1 MYING
6 VATYLPSKVLPNSY
20 FTDNC
25 GITDEWIRSRT
36 GIEERRICP
45 EGENANTMGIEAV
58 KNLLVQLK
66 ETGESFIDDRTP
78 RKKFDLIIGASYTPY
93 DTVATL
99 AHQVQHYLQVPDVP
113 TLYVS
118 TACSSVLNAIEIAEG
133 YFALGKA
140 TRALIIG
147 SEHNS
152 GYVDLNDKISGP
164 LWGDGAVAFSISKE
178 KLSDRDIQI
187 KHISTGGAA
196 HTPKATKAVY
206 LQPIEHHF
214 PMADGRDVF
223 INACVYME
231 RESRRVLEKFG
242 LSIDQIDYYI
252 PHQANH
258 RISLHVIR
266 ELGMSEAKL
275 VANIQ
280 KYGNTGCCG
289 FGIGVAETWSK
300 FKKGDRILS
309 IVFGGGYS
317 FGAMLMEK

>member
-6 VATYLPSKVLPNSY
+6 VASYLPSKVLPNS
-20 FTDNC
+20 FFETC
-25 GITDEWIRSRT
+25 GITDEWIKGRT
-36 GIEERRICP
+36 GIEERRMCT
-45 EGENANTMGIEAV
+45 EAENANTMGIEAV
-58 KNLLVQLK
+58 KNLLTILK
-66 ETGESFIDDRTP
+66 EDGEESP
-78 RKKFDLIIGASYTPY
+78 GQNFDLIIGASYTPY

-99 AHQVQHYLQVPDVP
+99 AHQVQHFLKIPDVP

-140 TRALIIG
+140 KRALIVG
-147 SEHNS
+147 SEHNT
-152 GYVDLNDKISGP
+152 GYVDLKDKVSGP
-164 LWGDGAVAFSISKE
+164 LWGDGAVAFAISKE
-178 KLSDRDIQI
+178 RVKEGDLEI

-196 HTPKATKAVY
+196 HTPKAIKAVY
-206 LQPIEHHF
+206 LQPIEHYF

-231 RESRRVLEKFG
+231 RESRRVLEKFS
-242 LSIDQIDYYI
+242 LNVDQIDYYI

-258 RISLHVIR
+258 RISLHVVR
-266 ELGMSEAKL
+266 ELGMDESKL

-289 FGIGVAETWSK
+289 FGIGVAETWNK
-300 FKKGDRILS
+300 FKKGDKILS

-317 FGAMLMEK
+317 FGAMYMQK

>member
-6 VATYLPSKVLPNSY
+6 VASYVPSKILPNSY
-20 FTDNC
+20 FTEKC
-25 GITDEWIRSRT
+25 GVTDEWIRSRT

-45 EGENANTMGIEAV
+45 PGENANTMGIEAV
-58 KNLLVQLK
+58 KNLMALLK
-66 ETGESFIDDRTP
+66 EDG
-78 RKKFDLIIGASYTPY
+78 KNFDLIIGASYTPY

-99 AHQVQHYLQVPDVP
+99 GHQVQHFLQIPDVP

-118 TACSSVLNAIEIAEG
+118 TACSSVLNAIEIVEG

-140 TRALIIG
+140 TRALVVG

-152 GYVDLNDKISGP
+152 GYFDENDKISGP
-164 LWGDGAVAFSISKE
+164 LWGDGAVAFAISKDQMYDTDLE
-178 KLSDRDIQI
+178 VL
-187 KHISTGGAA
+187 HISTGGAA

-206 LQPIEHHF
+206 LHPIEHYF

-231 RESRRVLEKFG
+231 RESRRVMDKFG
-242 LSIDQIDYYI
+242 LTVNDIDYYI

-258 RISLHVIR
+258 RISLHVVN
-266 ELGMSEAKL
+266 ELKMDESKL

-289 FGIGVAETWSK
+289 FGIGIAETWDQ
-300 FKKGDRILS
+300 FRKGDKILS

-317 FGAMLMEK
+317 YGAMLMEK

>member
-6 VATYLPSKVLPNSY
+6 VASYLPSKVLPNS
-20 FTDNC
+20 FFETC
-25 GITDEWIRSRT
+25 GITDDWIKGRT
-36 GIEERRICP
+36 GIEERRMCA

-58 KNLLVQLK
+58 KNLITLLK
-66 ETGESFIDDRTP
+66 EDGQN
-78 RKKFDLIIGASYTPY
+78 FDLIIGASYTPY

-99 AHQVQHYLQVPDVP
+99 AHQVQHFLKIPDVP

-140 TRALIIG
+140 KRALIIG
-147 SEHNS
+147 SEHNT
-152 GYVDLNDKISGP
+152 GYVDLKDKVSGP
-164 LWGDGAVAFSISKE
+164 LWGDGAVAFAISKE
-178 KLSDRDIQI
+178 RMNDGDLEI

-196 HTPKATKAVY
+196 HTPKAIKAVY
-206 LQPIEHHF
+206 LQPIEHYF

-231 RESRRVLEKFG
+231 RESRRVLEKFN
-242 LSIDQIDYYI
+242 LDVDQINYYI

-258 RISLHVIR
+258 RISLHVVK
-266 ELGMSEAKL
+266 ELGMNESKL

-289 FGIGVAETWSK
+289 FGIGVAETWNE
-300 FKKGDRILS
+300 FKKGDKILS

-317 FGAMLMEK
+317 YGAMLMEK

>member
-6 VATYLPSKVLPNSY
+6 VASYLPAKVLPNS
-20 FTDNC
+20 FFETV
-25 GITDEWIRSRT
+25 GITDEWIKGRT

-58 KNLLVQLK
+58 KNLLTILK
-66 ETGESFIDDRTP
+66 EDG
-78 RKKFDLIIGASYTPY
+78 KNFDLIIGASYTPY

-99 AHQVQHYLQVPDVP
+99 AHQIQHYLKVADVP

-140 TRALIIG
+140 TRALIVG

-152 GYVDLNDKISGP
+152 GYVDMKDKVSGP
-164 LWGDGAVAFSISKE
+164 LWGDGAVAFAISK
-178 KLSDRDIQI
+178 DRMNEGDLEI

-196 HTPKATKAVY
+196 HTPKAVKAVY
-206 LQPIEHHF
+206 LQPIEHYF

-231 RESRRVLEKFG
+231 RESRRVLEKFN
-242 LSIDQIDYYI
+242 LNVDQIDYYI

-258 RISLHVIR
+258 RISLHVVK
-266 ELGMSEAKL
+266 ELGMDESKL

-289 FGIGVAETWSK
+289 FGIGVAETWNK
-300 FKKGDRILS
+300 FKKGDKILS

-317 FGAMLMEK
+317 FGAMYMEK

>member
-6 VATYLPSKVLPNSY
+6 VASYLPAKVLPNS
-20 FTDNC
+20 FFETC
-25 GITDEWIRSRT
+25 GITDDWIKGRT

-45 EGENANTMGIEAV
+45 DGENANTMGIEAV
-58 KNLLVQLK
+58 KNLLTILK
-66 ETGESFIDDRTP
+66 EDGQN
-78 RKKFDLIIGASYTPY
+78 FDLIIGASYTPY

-99 AHQVQHYLQVPDVP
+99 AHQVQHFLKIPDVP

-118 TACSSVLNAIEIAEG
+118 TACSSVLNAVEIAEG

-140 TRALIIG
+140 KRALIIG
-147 SEHNS
+147 SEHNT
-152 GYVDLNDKISGP
+152 GYVDLKDKVSGP
-164 LWGDGAVAFSISKE
+164 LWGDGAVAFAISKE
-178 KLSDRDIQI
+178 RMNVGDLEI

-196 HTPKATKAVY
+196 HTPKAIKAVY
-206 LQPIEHHF
+206 LQPIEHYF

-231 RESRRVLEKFG
+231 RESRKVLEKFN
-242 LSIDQIDYYI
+242 LNVDQIDYYI

-258 RISLHVIR
+258 RISLHVVK
-266 ELGMSEAKL
+266 ELGMDESKL
-275 VANIQ
+275 IANIQ

-289 FGIGVAETWSK
+289 FGIGVAETWDK
-300 FKKGDRILS
+300 FKKGDKILS

-317 FGAMLMEK
+317 FGAMYMEK

>member
-6 VATYLPSKVLPNSY
+6 VASYLPSKVLPNSY
-20 FTDNC
+20 FTDTC

-58 KNLLVQLK
+58 KNLLSLLK
-66 ETGESFIDDRTP
+66 DDGQG
-78 RKKFDLIIGASYTPY
+78 FDLIIGASYTPY

-99 AHQVQHYLQVPDVP
+99 AHQIQHYLKVADVP
-113 TLYVS
+113 TLYIS

-140 TRALIIG
+140 TRALIVG

-152 GYVDLNDKISGP
+152 GYVDMKDKVSGP

-178 KLSDRDIQI
+178 RLNEGDLHI

-196 HTPKATKAVY
+196 HTPKSIKAVY
-206 LQPIEHHF
+206 LQPIEHYF
-214 PMADGRDVF
+214 TMADGRDVF
-223 INACVYME
+223 INACSYMA
-231 RESRRVLEKFG
+231 RESRKVLEKFN
-242 LSIDQIDYYI
+242 LAIDQIDHYI

-258 RISLHVIR
+258 RISLHVVND
-266 ELGMSEAKL
+266 LGLDESKL

-280 KYGNTGCCG
+280 RYGNTGCCG

-300 FKKGDRILS
+300 FKKGDKILS

>member
-6 VATYLPSKVLPNSY
+6 VACYLPSKVLPNSY
-20 FTDNC
+20 FTEKL
-25 GITDEWIRSRT
+25 GITDDWIRSRT
-36 GIEERRICP
+36 GIEERKICP

-58 KNLLVQLK
+58 KNLLTQLK
-66 ETGESFIDDRTP
+66 ENGETFIDEKTP
-78 RKKFDLIIGASYTPY
+78 EKGFDLIIGASYTPY

-99 AHQVQHYLQVPDVP
+99 AHQVQHVLGIPDVP

-147 SEHNS
+147 SEHNT
-152 GYVDLNDKISGP
+152 GYVDLNDKVSGP
-164 LWGDGAVAFSISKE
+164 LWGDGSVAFSISKE
-178 KLSDRDIQI
+178 KMDERDIKI
-187 KHISTGGAA
+187 LHISTGGAA
-196 HTPKATKAVY
+196 HTPKAIKSVY
-206 LQPIEHHF
+206 LQPIEHSF

-231 RESRRVLEKFG
+231 RESRRVLEKFN
-242 LSIDQIDYYI
+242 LNINQIDYYI

-258 RISLHVIR
+258 RISLHVIN
-266 ELGMSEAKL
+266 ELGLAESKL

-289 FGIGVAETWSK
+289 FGIGVAETWGQ
-300 FKKGDRILS
+300 FKKGDKILS

-317 FGAMLMEK
+317 YGAMLMEK

>member
-6 VATYLPSKVLPNSY
+6 VASYLPTKVLANSY
-20 FTDNC
+20 FTDTC
-25 GITDEWIRSRT
+25 GITDEWIKSRT
-36 GIEERRICP
+36 GIEERRICS

-58 KNLLVQLK
+58 KNLLALLK
-66 ETGESFIDDRTP
+66 DDGQN
-78 RKKFDLIIGASYTPY
+78 FDLIIGASYTPY

-99 AHQVQHYLQVPDVP
+99 AHQIQHFLKVPDVP

-140 TRALIIG
+140 TRALIVG

-152 GYVDLNDKISGP
+152 GYVDMKDKVSGP
-164 LWGDGAVAFSISKE
+164 LWGDGAVAFSISKNRLNE
-178 KLSDRDIQI
+178 SDLEV

-196 HTPKATKAVY
+196 HTPKSIKAVY
-206 LQPIEHHF
+206 LQPIEHYF

-223 INACVYME
+223 INACAYMA
-231 RESRRVLEKFG
+231 RESRKVLDKFN
-242 LSIDQIDYYI
+242 LTVDQIDYYI

-258 RISLHVIR
+258 RISLHVVND
-266 ELGMSEAKL
+266 LGMDESKL

-280 KYGNTGCCG
+280 RYGNTGCCG

-300 FKKGDRILS
+300 FKKGDKILS

>member
-6 VATYLPSKVLPNSY
+6 VARYVPPAVMPNSH
-20 FTDNC
+20 FTETI

-36 GIEERRICP
+36 GIEERRICG

-58 KNLLVQLK
+58 KNLLALLNEDGQN
-66 ETGESFIDDRTP
+66 
-78 RKKFDLIIGASYTPY
+78 FDLIIGASYTPY

-99 AHQVQHYLQVPDVP
+99 AHQVQHFLKIADVP

-140 TRALIIG
+140 TRALIVG
-147 SEHNS
+147 SEHNT
-152 GYVDLNDKISGP
+152 GYVDLKDKISGP
-164 LWGDGAVAFSISKE
+164 LWGDGAVAFAISKE
-178 KLSDRDIQI
+178 RKSETDLEIH
-187 KHISTGGAA
+187 HISTGGAA
-196 HTPKATKAVY
+196 HTAKAVKAVY
-206 LQPIEHHF
+206 LQPIEHYF

-231 RESRRVLEKFG
+231 RESRRILDKYKLDVN
-242 LSIDQIDYYI
+242 DVDYYI

-258 RISLHVIR
+258 RISLHVLR
-266 ELGMSEAKL
+266 ELGMDESKL

-289 FGIGVAETWSK
+289 FAIGIAETWHK
-300 FKKGDRILS
+300 FKKGDKILS
-309 IVFGGGYS
+309 VVFGGGYS
-317 FGAMLMEK
+317 FGVMYMTR